1 MLTQRQPFVLCG
13 VWVPRLL
20 IYPPTG
26 DEDKKNFKEAM
37 TKGYIESAL
46 ALLIFVGVTG
56 SGKSLFKKLVLGLPV
71 PEISPS
77 TPLAESAVHSM
88 SMCQVAVDG
97 SVKWIVVEPQNMM
110 DMVAK
115 KINHSESTLR
125 DSSQRETKRDNTG
138 ESEDHPLNPTAQPTS
153 QPEQEKQESAQV
165 ETHSQEVLHEEV
177 TRAVRKFSKKFVD
190 ALKGIKIDSQ
200 LLQKSK
206 SFKVMDLKLMDVDFI
221 YLLDSG
227 GQPPFREM
235 LPHFVQQASAIV
247 IMQKLNERLD
257 FKPTIRYREEGGK
270 VDKGYTSQLTNK
282 QILYQYVQGVQSL
295 KSKVFIVGTHRD
307 KEGEC
312 ENETREMKNEKLLKA
327 FRTVLG
333 EQMELYKVGDPD
345 QLIFPVDSTR
355 RVTDDLVVAKE
366 FRKRVIDKC
375 MGKKEKI
382 PLPWFILEQLLQ
394 LLAQKMKVKVLSIEE
409 CCEAAEQKLHM
420 VRKDCETAIK
430 YLGKLNIVFYR
441 PKILPGV
448 VFCNA
453 QVILDKITE
462 LVRCSHA
469 LRTSS
474 EGSTTTNAVPS
485 CMKSGE
491 GLDFKECSFIT
502 PKLLQ
507 KAFPLHYRN
516 NLFTSLE
523 LLKLLEGLLITGKL
537 EINRKHFIP
546 SLLPDLSVEKI
557 AQYRVTSPEHPAPLV
572 IYYPEKWVPVGVMPS
587 LVVYL
592 QNKCQWK
599 PSEKHGKPICLYH
612 NCIQFKLPGGKPGNV
627 VLIDSTKFLE
637 VHVRPK
643 QMKHSLLHR
652 IRDNIMTGLKK
663 AHKSLHYDSAE
674 AEMGFL
680 CSGECGNKEAHLATL
695 SDDKK
700 TWVCSEDEDT
710 GNDLDKKQTPW
721 FDEGQ
726 QSWYEPIYSGLSFY
740 NNSIFWSSGACKLLE
755 SFNFTQ

>member
-1 MLTQRQPFVLCG
+1 MHDVKRR
-13 VWVPRLL
+13 PRHATFSCTYPEMTFIFMWCLGTKTNY
-20 IYPPTG
+20 YPPTG
-26 DEDKKNFKEAM
+26 DEDKKILKEAM
-37 TKGYIESAL
+37 TRGHIDSAL

-56 SGKSLFKKLVLGLPV
+56 SGKSLFKRLVLGLPV
-71 PEISPS
+71 PEYSPS
-77 TPLAESAVHSM
+77 TPLAESAVRSI
-88 SMCQVAVDG
+88 SICQVEVDG
-97 SVKWIVVEPQNMM
+97 GVEWEVVEPQNMM

-115 KINHSESTLR
+115 TIKERKYSLNE
-125 DSSQRETKRDNTG
+125 SSQTETKGDNTG
-138 ESEDHPLNPTAQPTS
+138 ESKNHPINPTTQPTS
-153 QPEQEKQESAQV
+153 QPEQRKQKSVQV
-165 ETHSQEVLHEEV
+165 KTQSQEAPHQEIMCAAS
-177 TRAVRKFSKKFVD
+177 RFSKNFVD

-206 SFKVMDLKLMDVDFI
+206 SSIFMDRKLMDFDFI
-221 YLLDSG
+221 YLVDSG

-257 FKPTIRYREEGGK
+257 FKPTIKYREEGGK
-270 VDKGYTSQLTNK
+270 VDKGYTSQLSNE

-307 KEGEC
+307 REGEC
-312 ENETREMKNEKLLKA
+312 ENETREMKNEKLLKD
-327 FRTVLG
+327 FRPVLG
-333 EQMELYKVGDPD
+333 EQMVLYKLGNSD

-355 RVTDDLVVAKE
+355 RVTDDLVVVEE

-375 MGKKEKI
+375 MGEKKKI

-394 LLAQKMKVKVLSIEE
+394 LLAQKMEVKVLSIEE

-420 VRKDCETAIK
+420 RRDFCETAIK
-430 YLGKLNIVFYR
+430 YLGKFNIVFYR

-462 LVRCSHA
+462 LVHCNHSLRT
-469 LRTSS
+469 RTSS
-474 EGSTTTNAVPS
+474 DTASTEPS
-485 CMKSGE
+485 CVQSGE
-491 GLDFKECSFIT
+491 GLEMKEYGYIT
-502 PKLLQ
+502 PEFLQ

-516 NLFTSLE
+516 NLFTSFE
-523 LLKLLEGLLITGKL
+523 FLKLLEGLLIAGRL
-537 EINRKHFIP
+537 ENGKHFIP
-546 SLLPDLSVEKI
+546 SLLPDLPVEKI
-557 AQYRVTSPEHPAPLV
+557 ATHRVTSSEHPAPLV
-572 IYYPEKWVPVGVMPS
+572 IYYPKKWVPIGVMPS

-592 QNKCQWK
+592 QNKCQWT
-599 PSEKHGKPICLYH
+599 PSEKYGKPICLYH

-637 VHVRPK
+637 IHVRPTLGADPP
-643 QMKHSLLHR
+643 LLHR
-652 IRDNIMTGLKK
+652 IRDNIMTGLRK

-680 CSGECGNKEAHLATL
+680 CSGDCGNEEAHLATL
-695 SDDKK
+695 SDDKE

-710 GNDLDKKQTPW
+710 GLKLDENRSFWLKTT
-721 FDEGQ
+721 DEGQ
-726 QSWYEPIYSGLSFY
+726 HS
-740 NNSIFWSSGACKLLE
+740 
-755 SFNFTQ
+755 

>member
-1 MLTQRQPFVLCG
+1 MKRRPRHATFFMRCSRDNPCGIWVL
-13 VWVPRLL
+13 RLL

-26 DEDKKNFKEAM
+26 DEDKKILKEAM
-37 TKGYIESAL
+37 TRGHIDSAF

-56 SGKSLFKKLVLGLPV
+56 SGKSLFKLLVLGKPV
-71 PEISPS
+71 PEFSPS
-77 TPLAESAVHSM
+77 TPLAEAAVRSM

-97 SVKWIVVEPQNMM
+97 GVEWEVVEPQNMM

-115 KINHSESTLR
+115 TIKEKKYSLK
-125 DSSQRETKRDNTG
+125 DSSRTETKDDNTG
-138 ESEDHPLNPTAQPTS
+138 ESKNHPLNSTQPTF
-153 QPEQEKQESAQV
+153 QPEQRKQKSVLV
-165 ETHSQEVLHEEV
+165 ETQSQEAPHQEIMCEAS
-177 TRAVRKFSKKFVD
+177 RFSENFVD

-206 SFKVMDLKLMDVDFI
+206 SSKFMDRKLMDFDFI

-257 FKPTIRYREEGGK
+257 FKPTIKYREEGGK
-270 VDKGYTSQLTNK
+270 VDKGYTSQLSNE

-295 KSKVFIVGTHRD
+295 KSKVFIIGTHRD

-312 ENETREMKNEKLLKA
+312 ENETREMKNEKLLNA
-327 FRTVLG
+327 FRPVLG
-333 EQMELYKVGDPD
+333 RQMELYKLGDPD

-355 RVTDDLVVAKE
+355 RVTDDLVVVEE

-375 MGKKEKI
+375 MGEKKKI

-394 LLAQKMKVKVLSIEE
+394 LLAQKMEVKVLSIEE

-420 VRKDCETAIK
+420 RRDFCETAIK

-462 LVRCSHA
+462 LVRCNHS
-469 LRTSS
+469 LRTRTSS
-474 EGSTTTNAVPS
+474 DTASTEPS
-485 CMKSGE
+485 CVQSSE
-491 GLDFKECSFIT
+491 GLEMKEYGYIT
-502 PKLLQ
+502 PEFLQ
-507 KAFPLHYRN
+507 KAYPLHYRD
-516 NLFTSLE
+516 NLFTSSHFLQ
-523 LLKLLEGLLITGKL
+523 LLEGLLIAGRL
-537 EINRKHFIP
+537 ESGKHFIP
-546 SLLPDLSVEKI
+546 SLLPDLAVEEI
-557 AQYRVTSPEHPAPLV
+557 AKYHVTSPEHPAPLV
-572 IYYPEKWVPVGVMPS
+572 IYYPKKWVPVGVMSS

-592 QNKCQWK
+592 QNICQWK

-637 VHVRPK
+637 IHVRPTLEVDPP
-643 QMKHSLLHR
+643 LLHR
-652 IRDNIMTGLKK
+652 IRDNIITGLKK

-674 AEMGFL
+674 AKTGFL
-680 CSGECGNKEAHLATL
+680 CSGDCGNKKAHLATL
-695 SDDKK
+695 SDDKEI
-700 TWVCSEDEDT
+700 WVCSEDEDT
-710 GNDLDKKQTPW
+710 GLKLDKRQSLWLKITN
-721 FDEGQ
+721 EGQ
-726 QSWYEPIYSGLSFY
+726 HSNYDSLICYRY
-740 NNSIFWSSGACKLLE
+740 
-755 SFNFTQ
+755 